1 MSDAIQRLYAKVT
14 LERGGNPK
22 TSRTAKLFVDGR
34 TKIAKKLVEEA
45 SEVSLECV
53 TNNRDEVIHES
64 VDLLYNWIVLLSEM
78 GIRPAEIWHEME
90 RREAEYGIAGK
101 LPKENGNGHRSDE
114 HTSELQSLIRISY
127 SVFCMKTKNILI
139 N

>member
-14 LERGGNPK
+14 LERGSSPK
-22 TSRTAKLFVDGR
+22 TSRTAKLFADGR

-101 LPKENGNGHRSDE
+101 LPKPENGNGHAGSAKKKAAGRS
-114 HTSELQSLIRISY
+114 
-127 SVFCMKTKNILI
+127 
-139 N
+139 